1 MNTNKLF
8 YITYYA
14 SKHKKHI
21 TRLAKHDAKSRYG
34 TNKKGKPYYV
44 YYDLDAHNHR
54 CASGSWKVRAA

>member
-44 YYDLDAHNHR
+44 YYDLDAHNYR
-54 CASGSWKVRAA
+54 TATTSWKVRH

>member
-14 SKHKKHI
+14 DKHKKHI
-21 TRLAKHDAKSRYG
+21 TRLGKHDEKSRYG

-44 YYDLDAHNHR
+44 YYDMDAHNHR
-54 CASGSWKVRAA
+54 CASGSWKVRSA